1 MEEWFDILDESGTST
16 GVRKLRSEV
25 HRDGDLHG
33 ASHMWVISPKR
44 EDGSFDV
51 LLQRRS
57 HEKDSHPDQL
67 DTSSAGHVSAGE
79 TFLSTAVRE
88 LQEELGLP
96 VCAEDLTYLFQY
108 RMEYVEEFHGQP
120 FHDNEIHAVYVLR
133 SNFPMEGLTFQRE
146 EISEL
151 VWMDS
156 QEILRRLRAG
166 SAEMCIILEEYERF
180 LEELEKLQW
189 NA

>member
-1 MEEWFDILDESGTST
+1 MEEYFDLLDESGNKT
-16 GVRKLRSEV
+16 GERKLRSEV

-57 HEKDSHPDQL
+57 HNKDSFPDCL
-67 DTSSAGHVSAGE
+67 DTSSAGHVSSGE
-79 TFLSTAVRE
+79 SFLSTAVRE
-88 LQEELGLP
+88 LQEELGLQ
-96 VCAEDLTYLFQY
+96 VEEKDLTFLFLY
-108 RMEYVEEFHGQP
+108 RIEPYEMEFHGRL
-120 FHDNEIHAVYVLR
+120 FRDNEIHAVYVLHR
-133 SNFPMEGLTFQRE
+133 DFPMDHLTFQRE

-156 QEILRRLRAG
+156 REVSRRLQAG
-166 SAEMCIILEEYERF
+166 CEELCMIPEEYERF
-180 LEELEKLQW
+180 LEALRER
-189 NA
+189 NI